1 LTTVALPKDALL
13 VELRPEVLTFETRQ
27 CILPGTL
34 VSFNLV
40 MEGRPLRL
48 ECPTTA
54 CLVVGKDRSGYLY
67 ESRVSLADLSEAD
80 RQLIVLFIG
89 KGRGSPTLTPA
100 PLAKTRA

>member
-1 LTTVALPKDALL
+1 LTTVSLPKDAIL
-13 VELRPEVLTFETRQ
+13 VELRPEGLTFETRQ
-27 CILPGTL
+27 VLLPGTL

-67 ESRVSLADLSEAD
+67 ESRISLTSLPEAD
-80 RQLIVLFIG
+80 RQLIALFIG